1 MRSVGIKTQSPKLET
16 QNSKQKTMFTVA
28 LIGLDGAGKTTIS
41 DKLRESFPLPMKY
54 LYMGIN
60 IDSSNVALPTSRLAH
75 ALKKYKQ
82 RKKHGGD
89 KSLDSKALYH
99 QVRPKSKK
107 SNPVRSALR
116 LLNRVADES
125 YRQVVSWGYQ
135 LRGNIVL
142 YDRHY
147 LFDFA
152 LIDLESKTQKVRLS
166 DRLHRWFITRVLAR
180 PDMVI
185 FLDAP
190 PEVLYA
196 RKGEWSVEYLRERR
210 EAVLYQGEKTL
221 NFIRVDATQPVEKVY
236 DDVCRNI
243 LRFHEAK
250 KSGKVHRNGK
260 PEA

>member
-1 MRSVGIKTQSPKLET
+1 
-16 QNSKQKTMFTVA
+16 MFTIA

-41 DKLRESFPLPMKY
+41 DKLRTSFPLPMKY

-60 IDSSNVALPTSRLAH
+60 IDSSNIALPTSRLIH
-75 ALKKYKQ
+75 ALKKYKHQ
-82 RKKHGGD
+82 KQYSGEEPFDTKKI
-89 KSLDSKALYH
+89 YH
-99 QVRPKSKK
+99 QVKPKNKK
-107 SNPVRSALR
+107 SGKVRAALR
-116 LLNRVADES
+116 LLNRISDES
-125 YRQVVSWGYQ
+125 YRQVISWIYQ
-135 LRGNIVL
+135 RQGNIVL

-152 LIDLESKTQKVRLS
+152 LIDIEAQTERIRLS

-196 RKGEWSVEYLRERR
+196 RKGEWSVEYLRQRR
-210 EAVLYQGEKTL
+210 EAVLYQGEKTP

-236 DDVCRNI
+236 EDVSRNI
-243 LRFHEAK
+243 LQFYEKKKGRKFFHN
-250 KSGKVHRNGK
+250 NGRMK
-260 PEA
+260 PVK